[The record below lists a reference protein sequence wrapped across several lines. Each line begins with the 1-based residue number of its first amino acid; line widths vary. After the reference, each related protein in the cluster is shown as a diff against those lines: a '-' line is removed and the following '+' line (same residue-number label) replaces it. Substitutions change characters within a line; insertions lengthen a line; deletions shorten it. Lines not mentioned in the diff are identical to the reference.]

1 MASDSDRYQVAPPSL
16 DLALLLPPTCK
27 QKYKNKVFKFNFI
40 LTLLMLDRAG
50 EDNEVKYL

>member
-16 DLALLLPPTCK
+16 DLAQLLPPK
-27 QKYKNKVFKFNFI
+27 NKYKNEKFLKFNFI
-40 LTLLMLDRAG
+40 LTLLMLDGAG